1 MLSLRRVQG
10 KGVFVPRLSG
20 MFAAGGYYMRNY
32 LSESNSNDYFEIK
45 QLTGL
50 DKVSFKSTCSA

>member
-1 MLSLRRVQG
+1 MKCVIS
-10 KGVFVPRLSG
+10 PSSRLSG
-20 MFAAGGYYMRNY
+20 IFAAEGYYMRNY

>member
-1 MLSLRRVQG
+1 
-10 KGVFVPRLSG
+10 

-50 DKVSFKSTCSA
+50 DKVTVREIIII

>member
-1 MLSLRRVQG
+1 
-10 KGVFVPRLSG
+10 

-50 DKVSFKSTCSA
+50 DKVILMSICSA